1 MLKYIKRLFHIL
13 VPHPL
18 QQQIRQIRSLAA
30 NIRLPVYKI
39 DHAGLTVIQIGRESL
54 DPYIVRLLY
63 GEFLKSEKVGSVL
76 VWNLARAIRRWEAG
90 ADLIFFRNTQFQP
103 PGELASRM
111 LMLPY
116 FAQQVVDLPSSSS
129 GLLSHFFNEATHWTL
144 KSNLRSIR
152 KARFEHEFTRDPEL
166 LNYFYHH
173 LYVPYIKERY
183 LDTAEIL
190 PWPMFRAVYGDMELL
205 LIRRKGQIV
214 AGCVNQQIGNT
225 YRMHVAGVL
234 CADKDFLKTGII
246 SALYWFSFGE
256 AHRLGCREV
265 DLGVSRPFLK
275 DGLQVYKKKWR
286 SRITTSIYKRPG
298 LWLLP
303 CGSRPPMYRAL
314 EDNPFF
320 CEQDD
325 GRLTGLIF
333 LGDHTVLNDKELAGY
348 LQQVFCSG
356 ECLSFRIV
364 LLTRDWAARAETIQ
378 DILKN
383 YSKAPRLLDL
393 SSGSLAELPG
403 LLRDGETD
411 PGTNS
416 GDTMAP

>member
-1 MLKYIKRLFHIL
+1 MLKIIKLLFHLL

-18 QQQIRQIRSLAA
+18 QQKIRQLRSLAV
-30 NIRLPVYKI
+30 NVWLPIYRI

-63 GEFLKSEKVGSVL
+63 GEFLKSEKVGSVPA
-76 VWNLARAIRRWEAG
+76 WNLARAIRRWEAR

-103 PGELASRM
+103 PGELACRM

-166 LNYFYHH
+166 LNYFYHQ

-183 LDTAEIL
+183 LDTAEIIS
-190 PWPMFRAVYGDMELL
+190 WPSFQDVYGGMELL

-234 CADKDFLKTGII
+234 CADKDFLKTGIV

-265 DLGVSRPFLK
+265 DLGVSRPFLQ
-275 DGLQVYKKKWR
+275 DGLLVYKKKWR
-286 SRITTSIYKRPG
+286 SRITASIYRRPG

-303 CGSRPPMYRAL
+303 CGNRPLMYRAL

-320 CEQDD
+320 CEQD

-348 LQQVFCSG
+348 LQHVFCSG
-356 ECLSFRIV
+356 ECLSIRIV

-383 YSKAPRLLDL
+383 YPQAPRLLDL
-393 SSGSLAELPG
+393 SSASLAELPG
-403 LLRDGETD
+403 LLRDRETD
-411 PGTNS
+411 PATNS

>member
-1 MLKYIKRLFHIL
+1 MLKFIKLLFHLL
-13 VPHPL
+13 VPRSL

-30 NIRLPVYKI
+30 NIRLPIYRI

-76 VWNLARAIRRWEAG
+76 VWNLARAIRRWEAR
-90 ADLIFFRNTQFQP
+90 ADLIFFRDTQFRP

-116 FAQQVVDLPSSSS
+116 FAQQVVDLPFSSS
-129 GLLSHFFNEATHWTL
+129 GLLAHFFNEATHWTL
-144 KSNLRSIR
+144 KSNMRSIR

-173 LYVPYIKERY
+173 LYAPYINERY
-183 LDTAEIL
+183 LDTAEVL
-190 PWPMFRAVYGDMELL
+190 PWPSFQAVYGGMELL
-205 LIRRKGQIV
+205 LIRRKGRIV

-234 CADKDFLKTGII
+234 CADKDFLKTGIV
-246 SALYWFSFGE
+246 SALYWFSFSE

-265 DLGVSRPFLK
+265 DLGVSRPFLR
-275 DGLQVYKKKWR
+275 DGLLVYKKKWR
-286 SRITTSIYKRPG
+286 SRTTTSIYKRPG

-303 CGSRPPMYRAL
+303 CGNRPPMYRAL

-320 CEQDD
+320 CEHD

-333 LGDHTVLNDKELAGY
+333 LGDHTVLNDKELASY
-348 LQQVFCSG
+348 LQQAVCSG
-356 ECLSFRIV
+356 ECLSIWIV
-364 LLTRDWAARAETIQ
+364 LLTRAWTARAEAIQ
-378 DILKN
+378 GILKN
-383 YSKAPRLLDL
+383 HSQTPRLLDL
-393 SSGSLAELPG
+393 SRGSLAELPG
-403 LLRDGETD
+403 LLRDRETD
-411 PGTNS
+411 S
-416 GDTMAP
+416 GRI